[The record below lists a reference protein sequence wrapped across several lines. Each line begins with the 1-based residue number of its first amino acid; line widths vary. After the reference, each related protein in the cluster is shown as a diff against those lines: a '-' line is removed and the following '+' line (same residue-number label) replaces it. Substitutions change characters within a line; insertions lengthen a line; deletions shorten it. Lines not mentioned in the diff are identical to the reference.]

1 MSLVESRIFGHIH
14 QFDIFLFESDIQR
27 EEEKAKR
34 SLKDAAKK
42 NDKDSCVVLAKEIV
56 GARKTIN
63 KIQISKT
70 QLNSIQMQMKNQ
82 LCKLQ
87 TVD

>member
-1 MSLVESRIFGHIH
+1 MTLTSFTFVFNIWQFRLSLF
-14 QFDIFLFESDIQR
+14 QSDIQR
-27 EEEKAKR
+27 EEDRAKR
-34 SLKDAAKK
+34 ALKDAAKK

-63 KIQISKT
+63 TIQVSKT

-82 LCKLQ
+82 LCE
-87 TVD
+87 

>member
-1 MSLVESRIFGHIH
+1 MYILLQG
-14 QFDIFLFESDIQR
+14 IQR

-34 SLKDAAKK
+34 SLKEAAKK

-56 GARKTIN
+56 GARKTMN
-63 KIQISKT
+63 KIRVSKT

-82 LCKLQ
+82 LCKFRLSNQ
-87 TVD
+87 NMMIIFR

>member
-1 MSLVESRIFGHIH
+1 MTLTSFTFVFNIWQFRLSLF
-14 QFDIFLFESDIQR
+14 QSDIQR
-27 EEEKAKR
+27 EEDRAKR
-34 SLKDAAKK
+34 ALKDAAKK

-63 KIQISKT
+63 KIQVSKT

-82 LCKLQ
+82 LCE
-87 TVD
+87 